1 METMD
6 SLRERT
12 EEWTEDIEERE
23 SVITEEPEDAEQPEE
38 LRKEAES

>member
-1 METMD
+1 MD

-23 SVITEEPEDAEQPEE
+23 SVLVDESEIEVVESEE
-38 LRKEAES
+38 LQKEAES